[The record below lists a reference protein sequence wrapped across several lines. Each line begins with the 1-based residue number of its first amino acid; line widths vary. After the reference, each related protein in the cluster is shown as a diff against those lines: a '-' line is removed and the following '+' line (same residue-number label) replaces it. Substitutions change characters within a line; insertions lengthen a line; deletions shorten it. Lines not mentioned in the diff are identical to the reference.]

1 MRALLK
7 VPRRLVSLFLAAV
20 RVLRARRRR
29 SSPLSGADGSVSP
42 RLRAFVEQ
50 APEERAS
57 LLSFV
62 ADAAAELPPG
72 ARVLD
77 AGAGDAPYRELF
89 EHCEYVTADWENSP
103 HTDAARSDIVG
114 SLEALPV
121 EDCSFDAALNTQVL
135 EHVAEPVAVLRELN
149 RVLRPGG
156 RLYLTVPLVGELH
169 EEPYDFFRYT
179 PYGLRHVLSKA
190 GFEVESVTPRNGFFT
205 TLAML
210 ARSATWV
217 IGDAD
222 DGRSA
227 DRAAAVRVLNE
238 FAAVADSLDDLDVR
252 RVLPLGYA
260 CVAVRPADL

>member
-1 MRALLK
+1 MNRLLK
-7 VPRRLVSLFLAAV
+7 LPRRLAALLSAAV
-20 RVLRARRRR
+20 RVALARRNRPNPVGGVGAAI
-29 SSPLSGADGSVSP
+29 SPQ
-42 RLRAFVEQ
+42 LRAFVEQ
-50 APEERAS
+50 VPEERRS

-62 ADAAAELPPG
+62 ADAAAALPPG

-89 EHCEYVTADWENSP
+89 DHCEYVTADWENSP
-103 HTDAARSDIVG
+103 HADAARSDIVG

-121 EDCSFDAALNTQVL
+121 EEGSFDAALNTQVL
-135 EHVAEPVAVLRELN
+135 EHVAEPVAVLRELH

-179 PYGLRHVLSKA
+179 PYGLRHLLSKA
-190 GFEVESVTPRNGFFT
+190 GFEVETITPRNGYFT

-222 DGRSA
+222 DGRTA

-260 CVAVRPADL
+260 CVAVRPAA